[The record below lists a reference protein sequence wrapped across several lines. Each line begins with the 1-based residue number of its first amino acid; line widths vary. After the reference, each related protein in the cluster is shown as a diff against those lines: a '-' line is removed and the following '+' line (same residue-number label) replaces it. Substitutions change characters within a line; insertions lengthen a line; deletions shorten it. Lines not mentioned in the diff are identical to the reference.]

1 MSYITIDET
10 DKRPPYEQIC
20 ACVISLI
27 MQDELE
33 TGTLLAPI
41 RQLAGDL
48 GVAPNTVARA
58 YRELENAGFVVSRGR
73 RGTIVCEIPTPAADS
88 QPARSIEVAIGDA
101 RSAGLSPTEIA
112 RLVGRLLAS

>member
-1 MSYITIDET
+1 MNHITIDET

-27 MQDELE
+27 TEGELE
-33 TGTLLAPI
+33 AGTLLAPI

-73 RGTIVCEIPTPAADS
+73 RGTMVCEMPITATDS
-88 QPARSIEVAIGDA
+88 RPARTIEAAIGDA
-101 RSAGLSPTEIA
+101 RSAGLSPAEIA